1 MFLKLPHGDDEWV
14 FVNVHQVTHLIWHQE
29 VNAVTDA
36 ELSEG
41 RTATG
46 VAVTFFFTDGQRSL
60 RVNNLS
66 REQATEIG
74 KALKN

>member
-14 FVNVHQVTHLIWHQE
+14 FVNVDQVTHLVWHQE
-29 VNAVTDA
+29 VNEVTD
-36 ELSEG
+36 EQMSDG

-46 VAVTFFFTDGQRSL
+46 VSVTFFFTDGQRSL

-66 REQATEIG
+66 PQQAAEIG
-74 KALKN
+74 KALRN